1 MVTPNIVLIRLWME
15 NSELGAGLQLT
26 TTQSRA
32 RDYFQKKN
40 YVKKQSVRDMKNE
53 WAQSAVRRS
62 PVFTSA
68 SQLSRVA
75 KINCNCHC
83 SSRSGPALKGT
94 PGLSWLLQ
102 RLTIL
107 KHPQTNGIAH
117 PKSHP
122 TSQTNTTQQS
132 QRPHQQP
139 SQNTPDYDDQWHCL
153 SQHHNSTTQHRSKEH
168 NTIITVAQQTTNNY
182 PKTPPD
188 SDAHLMDLAT
198 PRCSSNKSHPLNSL

>member
-1 MVTPNIVLIRLWME
+1 MILTVPLSVNLLQNMVTPNIVLIRLWME

-40 YVKKQSVRDMKNE
+40 YVNKQSVCDMKNE
-53 WAQSAVRRS
+53 WAQSAVRRC

-102 RLTIL
+102 R
-107 KHPQTNGIAH
+107 PNH
-117 PKSHP
+117 PK
-122 TSQTNTTQQS
+122 TS
-132 QRPHQQP
+132 P
-139 SQNTPDYDDQWHCL
+139 DQWHCP
-153 SQHHNSTTQHRSKEH
+153 SQITPNITNKH
-168 NTIITVAQQTTNNY
+168 NTTISEAPPTTIPKHPRLWWPMALPIPTSQQHNTT
-182 PKTPPD
+182 
-188 SDAHLMDLAT
+188 
-198 PRCSSNKSHPLNSL
+198 

>member
-40 YVKKQSVRDMKNE
+40 YVNKQSVCDMKNE
-53 WAQSAVRRS
+53 WAQSAVRRC

-102 RLTIL
+102 RPN
-107 KHPQTNGIAH
+107 HPKTSPDQWHCPSQITPNTTQHNNLRGPTNNHPKTPQTMMTNGIAYPNITTAQH
-117 PKSHP
+117 NIGQK
-122 TSQTNTTQQS
+122 NTTQ
-132 QRPHQQP
+132 
-139 SQNTPDYDDQWHCL
+139 
-153 SQHHNSTTQHRSKEH
+153 
-168 NTIITVAQQTTNNY
+168 
-182 PKTPPD
+182 
-188 SDAHLMDLAT
+188 
-198 PRCSSNKSHPLNSL
+198 